1 MFWAGRACG
10 YPWWFSKRIGGPP
23 ARHFWMAASPR
34 GGPVS
39 TPERSSAPASLKYS
53 SVERRLEMSF
63 LLIVGMGL
71 AIVVLLGGSGG
82 GDGRG
87 RPPVLRWQESPQTV
101 LNFGDVF
108 KHHAGGLSMI
118 AAGEGRTDAL
128 MKGQIAAIG
137 GRVHLEARPDFFDP
151 HGRHRV
157 GEEHQERILGGFR
170 EHPVEAEIGGGV
182 QITRGDRVRVLGD
195 VGLDAGQLPLREPL
209 GRQARAPRV
218 EGHTGLG

>member
-1 MFWAGRACG
+1 MLLARRAFG
-10 YPWWFSKRIGGPP
+10 YPWTFRKRLGGPP
-23 ARHFWMAASPR
+23 SRRFWRAASS
-34 GGPVS
+34 GWGS
-39 TPERSSAPASLKYS
+39 IATSELSSSPASLKYS

-87 RPPVLRWQESPQTV
+87 RPPVLRWQEPPQTV

-108 KHHAGGLSMI
+108 KHHARRLSMI

-137 GRVHLEARPDFFDP
+137 GRVHLESRHDFFD
-151 HGRHRV
+151 HHVRHRV

-170 EHPVEAEIGGGV
+170 EHPVEAEIGGGGEV
-182 QITRGDRVRVLGD
+182 PPRGSPPG
-195 VGLDAGQLPLREPL
+195 AG
-209 GRQARAPRV
+209 GGSPR
-218 EGHTGLG
+218 